1 MVQYFKDGTSRVI
14 RQENPEL
21 EEFLWDDSFLAD
33 GYFAE
38 TVVIAQE
45 EMAQHYIREQTSSR
59 ELKLRPLRPWSSFTY
74 ARLANSC

>member
-1 MVQYFKDGTSRVI
+1 VI

-45 EMAQHYIREQTSSR
+45 EMAKHCIREQTSST
-59 ELKLRPLRPWSSFTY
+59 ES
-74 ARLANSC
+74 